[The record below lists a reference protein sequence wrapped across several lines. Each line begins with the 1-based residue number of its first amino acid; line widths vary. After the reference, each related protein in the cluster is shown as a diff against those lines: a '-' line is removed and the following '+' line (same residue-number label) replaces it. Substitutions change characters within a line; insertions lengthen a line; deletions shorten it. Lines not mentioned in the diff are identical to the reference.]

1 MAEKRGSAIPIWFS
15 PDERQRLEEAAALS
29 GYKHLSTYIKDR
41 LFDHNGTVHRRD
53 VVDSQAGSEV
63 DLETRMDLLLADQ
76 AILKSMLA
84 FLTLALSRSESPSER
99 QSLARQMSSFRSEA
113 DLFQSLGDLGQVLE
127 QFSKE
132 LE

>member
-1 MAEKRGSAIPIWFS
+1 MAEKKGSAIPIWFS
-15 PDERQRLEEAAALS
+15 PDERRRLEEAAALS
-29 GYKHLSTYIKDR
+29 GHKHLSTYIKDR
-41 LFDHNGTVHRRD
+41 LFDRSRTVHRRD
-53 VVDSQAGSEV
+53 VVDSQAGGDV

-113 DLFQSLGDLGQVLE
+113 DFFQSLGDLGQVLE

>member
-1 MAEKRGSAIPIWFS
+1 MAEKKGSAIPIWFS

-29 GYKHLSTYIKDR
+29 GYRHLSTYIKDR
-41 LFDHNGTVHRRD
+41 LFDRTDLGNRREPA
-53 VVDSQAGSEV
+53 DSRASADV

-76 AILKSMLA
+76 AVLKSMLA
-84 FLTLALSRSESPSER
+84 LLTLALSRSESPTER
-99 QSLARQMSSFRSEA
+99 QSLVRQMASFRSEA
-113 DLFQSLGDLGQVLE
+113 DLFQSLGDLGEVLE